1 MSEYEKMSLVELEM
15 ELDRVE
21 RCKFMINMADHLS
34 KDDYASINRCDE
46 KIREIKDLIEKK
58 KEEM

>member
-34 KDDYASINRCDE
+34 RMIMRASIDVMRRSE
-46 KIREIKDLIEKK
+46 RSRI
-58 KEEM
+58 